1 MTRSS
6 YATFEATSLDFLTNC
21 LQPRLTN
28 IEQELNRKLLLRAE
42 KQVKKMHF
50 AYDTEDLL
58 RCTKTEMAQYYR
70 DLINNGVMTVN
81 EVRRKIDLEPV
92 EGGDENYIQLN
103 MTTLTG
109 VQNNNTNGKENN

>member
-1 MTRSS
+1 M
-6 YATFEATSLDFLTNC
+6 DFLTNC

-28 IEQELNRKLLLRAE
+28 IEQELNRKLLLRRE
-42 KQVKKMHF
+42 KQVLKMHF

-70 DLINNGVMTVN
+70 DMINNGVMTVN
-81 EVRRKIDLEPV
+81 EVRRKLDLEPV

-109 VQNNNTNGKENN
+109 VANNTTQQ